1 MSLST
6 PHVVALGELLL
17 RLKAPGYE
25 RLMQSGHLEA
35 TFGGAEANVAAALAN
50 DGIDVAVVTALPTN
64 ALGDAAIGELR
75 RFGIHTQHVVQQE
88 GRIGTYYLE
97 AGAGQRPGR
106 VIYDRA
112 DSVLSLISPTAFKWR
127 DIFANATWLHVSG
140 ITPALSE
147 SAAQIT
153 LEAVTVARELGLTV
167 SCDYNFRGN
176 LWRYGKQP
184 ADVMRAIVNQVHIG
198 ISGRGDCQTMLGIV
212 PEAPEPE
219 GGVDTTWYQ
228 RLTDDVL
235 AQFPNLHM
243 QVITLREGSSASN
256 YRWSA
261 CLQSRQEFL
270 VSQAYE
276 VTEVVD
282 RVGAGDAFS
291 AGLLYGLLNDRGAR
305 YALEY
310 ATAASCLKHTI
321 PGDVNR
327 VSVNEVEALMRG
339 QGGGRMQ
346 R

>member
-1 MSLST
+1 MRT

-25 RLMQSGHLEA
+25 RFLQSGHLEA
-35 TFGGAEANVAAALAN
+35 AFGGAEANVAAALAS
-50 DGIDVAVVTALPTN
+50 DGVQVSVVTALPTN

-75 RFGIHTQHVVQQE
+75 RFGINTGHILQRE
-88 GRIGTYYLE
+88 GRLGTYYLE
-97 AGAGQRPGR
+97 SGAGQRPGR

-112 DSVLSLISPTAFKWR
+112 DSVIAKIDATAFNWR
-127 DIFANATWLHVSG
+127 DIFASATWLHVSG

-147 SAAQIT
+147 SGAQLT
-153 LEAVTVARELGLTV
+153 LDAVTTARELGLTV
-167 SCDYNFRGN
+167 SCDYNYRGN
-176 LWRYGKQP
+176 LWKYGKQP
-184 ADVMRAIVNQVHIG
+184 PEVMRAIVSQVHIG
-198 ISGRGDCQTMLGIV
+198 ISGRGDCQTMLGIT
-212 PEAPEPE
+212 PASPEPE
-219 GGVDTTWYQ
+219 GVLDTAWYE
-228 RLTDDVL
+228 RLANEVL
-235 AQFPNLHM
+235 SQFPNLDM
-243 QVITLREGSSASN
+243 QVITLREGISASSYN
-256 YRWSA
+256 WSA
-261 CLQSRQEFL
+261 CLKSRSEFL
-270 VSQAYE
+270 VSQRYDVA
-276 VTEVVD
+276 EVVD

-305 YALEY
+305 YALEF

>member
-1 MSLST
+1 MRT
-6 PHVVALGELLL
+6 PHVVALGEVLL

-35 TFGGAEANVAAALAN
+35 TFGGAEANVAAALAYA
-50 DGIDVAVVTALPTN
+50 GIDASVVTALPTN

-75 RFGIHTQHVVQQE
+75 RFGINTRHIVQQD
-88 GRIGTYYLE
+88 GRLGTYYLE

-112 DSVLSLISPTAFKWR
+112 DSVIASINPAAFNWR
-127 DIFANATWLHVSG
+127 EILASGTWLHVSG

-147 SAAQIT
+147 SAAQLT
-153 LEAVTVARELGLTV
+153 LDAVTVARELGLTI

-184 ADVMRAIVNQVHIG
+184 PEVMRAIVSQVHVG
-198 ISGRGDCQTMLGIV
+198 ISGRGDCQTMLGLV
-212 PEAPEPE
+212 PKAAEPE
-219 GGVDTTWYQ
+219 GVLDTEWYQ
-228 RLTDDVL
+228 QLAADVL
-235 AQFPNLHM
+235 TQFPNLDM
-243 QVITLREGSSASN
+243 QVITLREGVSASS
-256 YRWSA
+256 YHWSA
-261 CLQSRQEFL
+261 CLKSRQEFL
-270 VSQAYE
+270 VSQRYE
-276 VTEVVD
+276 ITEVVD

-291 AGLLYGLLNDRGAR
+291 AGLLYGLLNDRGSR
-305 YALEY
+305 YALEF

-327 VSVNEVEALMRG
+327 VSVDEVEALMRG

>member
-1 MSLST
+1 MKS
-6 PHVVALGELLL
+6 PHVVALGEYLL

-25 RLMQSGHLEA
+25 RLMQSDHLEA
-35 TFGGAEANVAAALAN
+35 TFGGAEANVVAALAA
-50 DGIDVAVVTALPTN
+50 DGVSASFVTALPTN

-75 RFGIHTQHVVQQE
+75 TYGLGTSYIAQRD

-97 AGAGQRPGR
+97 SGAGQRPGR

-112 DSVLSLISPTAFKWR
+112 HSVFAEIESSAFEWPA
-127 DIFANATWLHVSG
+127 IFANATWLHVSG
-140 ITPALSE
+140 ITPALSQ
-147 SAAQIT
+147 SAAQIC
-153 LEAVTVARELGLTV
+153 LDSVIAARKAGLTI

-184 ADVMRAIVNQVHIG
+184 PDVMREIVSHVHIG

-212 PEAPEPE
+212 PSVPEPE
-219 GGVDTTWYQ
+219 GTLDTSWYETLCAQ
-228 RLTDDVL
+228 VL
-235 AQFPNLHM
+235 RQFPNLDM
-243 QVITLREGSSASN
+243 QVVTLREGISASN
-256 YRWSA
+256 YSWSA
-261 CLQSRQEFL
+261 CLADRNEFL
-270 VSQAYE
+270 VSQRYE
-276 VTEVVD
+276 IAEVVD

-291 AGLLYGLLNDRGAR
+291 AGLLYGLLNNRGAR
-305 YALEY
+305 YALEF

-327 VSVNEVEALMRG
+327 VRASEVEALMRG